1 MRLRGWTAKR
11 TAERF
16 VLHPNTVRNW
26 QKSIRDKYRAERT
39 VGEPPWNKL
48 HEAVRWTVHE
58 IRRLCPEREF
68 GTRSIARYIVRA
80 GIQISRASVRRILE
94 EDMAKPCRRTGCVH
108 RPITNS
114 APAHLKRPRHPH
126 HVWHMDITEFRVL
139 WLRVHVVAIMDGFSR
154 KIVTMR
160 AFKRSVTTKQIVV
173 LLDHAAEPAGCM
185 PRFMI
190 TDHGCQFRC
199 RFRHALRARRVI
211 HARSPVG
218 TWQFNAK
225 IERFFRSLK
234 FWQRGTL
241 LVPSV
246 RLIQKRL
253 DAYRVWHNAHRP
265 HAALGLLTPNEA
277 EWSRRFRS
285 RAWFGREET
294 LNRPSKSC
302 DNPSGA
308 TLGCSTWA
316 SMWSSESDSQRDIR
330 CLEGHNNL
338 LARYSASHAPN
349 KWSVRQSLVPALLDV
364 VWSRWCCPCLL
375 LSVFISIL
383 GHCDDCVLSDLV
395 VPNDRMQN
403 GIYSCRV

>member
-1 MRLRGWTAKR
+1 MWGLVEGISTMFMHAYMRARTRAVVHPSPMVRMLAQRDHAFSDSVLLEREMAIFRLHRQRCPSKERAHYSPGERAEILQVMRLRGWTAKR

-16 VLHPNTVRNW
+16 VVHPNTIRNW
-26 QKSIRDKYRAERT
+26 QKAIRDKHNAERT
-39 VGEPPWNKL
+39 VGEPPWNKI

-68 GTRSIARYIVRA
+68 GTRSIARNIVRA

-94 EDMAKPCRRTGCVH
+94 EDMAKPNRRTSHVR
-108 RPITNS
+108 RPITNT
-114 APAHLKRPRHPH
+114 APDHLKNPRHPH
-126 HVWHMDITEFRVL
+126 HVWHLDITEFRVL
-139 WLRVHVVAIMDGFSR
+139 WLRIHVVAIMDGFSR

-160 AFKRSVTTKQIVV
+160 AFRRSVTTKQIVV

-190 TDHGCQFRC
+190 TDHGYQFRY

-211 HARSPVG
+211 PARSPVG

-253 DAYRVWHNAHRP
+253 DAYREWHNAHRP
-265 HAALGLLTPNEA
+265 HAALELQTPNEA
-277 EWSRRFRS
+277 EWSIEVAEPTVIRQRGGAEPTIRVTRKTAEVGAATECA
-285 RAWFGREET
+285 RA
-294 LNRPSKSC
+294 
-302 DNPSGA
+302 
-308 TLGCSTWA
+308 
-316 SMWSSESDSQRDIR
+316 
-330 CLEGHNNL
+330 
-338 LARYSASHAPN
+338 
-349 KWSVRQSLVPALLDV
+349 
-364 VWSRWCCPCLL
+364 
-375 LSVFISIL
+375 
-383 GHCDDCVLSDLV
+383 
-395 VPNDRMQN
+395 
-403 GIYSCRV
+403 